1 MARSLH
7 GSACTTGNI
16 PSLNQEAPMKPLILL
31 AAFLLPCAAMAGS
44 DCPKGSNV
52 QLTDTTTS
60 SQQPTADTQSSSS
73 SGSVVTD
80 RGGFKN
86 HYPH

>member
-1 MARSLH
+1 
-7 GSACTTGNI
+7 
-16 PSLNQEAPMKPLILL
+16 MKPLILF
-31 AAFLLPCAAMAGS
+31 AAFLFPCAAMAGS

-52 QLTDTTTS
+52 QLTDTTAS
-60 SQQPTADTQSSSS
+60 SQQQPTADSQTSSS